1 MKQFF
6 VRVNGEEFQVEVEE
20 IRGGSKPAPAP
31 APAPVA
37 KSAPAAPAPAPAKA
51 PAPAPA
57 KATASG
63 TGNPAKNLL
72 APMPGT
78 VLAVKVKVGDTIKE
92 GDILV
97 VLEAMKLENHLTA
110 AAAGTVVGV
119 HTNAGESVNPNQLL
133 VEIA

>member
-6 VRVNGEEFQVEVEE
+6 VRVNGEEFQVEIEE

-31 APAPVA
+31 APAVKPTPA
-37 KSAPAAPAPAPAKA
+37 AAAPAPAQK
-51 PAPAPA
+51 PAPAHA
-57 KATASG
+57 KAAPG
-63 TGNPAKNLL
+63 GAGNSEKNLL

-78 VLAVKVKVGDTIKE
+78 VLGVKVKVGDPVKE

-110 AAAGTVVGV
+110 AAAGTVVAV
-119 HTNAGESVNPNQLL
+119 HTSAGESVNPNQLL
-133 VEIA
+133 IEIA